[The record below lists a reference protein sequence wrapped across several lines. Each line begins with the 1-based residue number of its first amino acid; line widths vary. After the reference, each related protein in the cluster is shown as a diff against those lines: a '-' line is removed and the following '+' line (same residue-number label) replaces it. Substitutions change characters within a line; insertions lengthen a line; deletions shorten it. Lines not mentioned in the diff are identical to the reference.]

1 MTQDAGSPRPARR
14 PRGEEIMIQD
24 LPVGSRLR
32 LKNGAEV
39 EIVENPQDG
48 SWLFAR
54 RVGAEEQTADL
65 VFADEVLEVLD

>member
-1 MTQDAGSPRPARR
+1 
-14 PRGEEIMIQD
+14 MIQD